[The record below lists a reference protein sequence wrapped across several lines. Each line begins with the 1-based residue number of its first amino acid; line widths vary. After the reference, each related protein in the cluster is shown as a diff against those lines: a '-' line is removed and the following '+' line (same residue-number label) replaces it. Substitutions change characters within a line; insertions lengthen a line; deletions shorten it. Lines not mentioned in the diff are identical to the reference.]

1 MALTSL
7 QQNLIY
13 EFRLVNEALNI
24 TIWDFLLALFR
35 IKERGLY
42 FDQFRFFCEGAPS
55 QYEKINDLPKT
66 GQDKL
71 CSGLIT

>member
-7 QQNLIY
+7 RQNLIY
-13 EFRLVNEALNI
+13 EFRLENEALNI
-24 TIWDFLLALFR
+24 TIWDFSLALFR
-35 IKERGLY
+35 IKVRGLY
-42 FDQFRFFCEGAPS
+42 FDQFRFFCEGTPS
-55 QYEKINDLPKT
+55 QYKKINDLQKT

>member
-55 QYEKINDLPKT
+55 QYKKKQKT